1 MKLHFMKKKVVISEI
16 FTKIECFLKI
26 LIMKFIYRLTLLV
39 LFATFSVLGQQKIT
53 IESIY
58 SGAFRAKGMD
68 DLQALKNTNQYTVL
82 NFDRASRSSQIDLYD
97 FATLKKVA
105 TLIDSKDHKAL
116 EGIDSYTFSS
126 DEKTILIANNSDQI
140 FRHSFVASFFLYDIA
155 SKKLTPLFD
164 YKIQEPTFSP
174 DGTKIAFAKEN
185 NLFIY
190 DIASKITKQITSDGK
205 KNAVINGI
213 TDWVYE
219 EEFAFVRA
227 FDWSGDSKKLAYI
240 RFDES
245 QVPEFSMSMFQ
256 KDLYPKIETFKY
268 GPYFPTNITKEVLV

>member
-1 MKLHFMKKKVVISEI
+1 MKKKVVISEI

-155 SKKLTPLFD
+155 SK
-164 YKIQEPTFSP
+164 
-174 DGTKIAFAKEN
+174 N
-185 NLFIY
+185 
-190 DIASKITKQITSDGK
+190 
-205 KNAVINGI
+205 
-213 TDWVYE
+213 
-219 EEFAFVRA
+219 
-227 FDWSGDSKKLAYI
+227 
-240 RFDES
+240 
-245 QVPEFSMSMFQ
+245 
-256 KDLYPKIETFKY
+256 
-268 GPYFPTNITKEVLV
+268 